1 MPHLFLLLRGYVLY
15 NRYVGDEY
23 YIYVGKRKYKVD
35 INNPVSI
42 KNVAKSLK
50 KLINDDDE
58 RNNKYKKEKNNQLQ
72 IKSIND
78 YEKEI

>member
-35 INNPVSI
+35 MNNPVSI
-42 KNVAKSLK
+42 KNVAKALK

-58 RNNKYKKEKNNQLQ
+58 RNNK
-72 IKSIND
+72 
-78 YEKEI
+78 

>member
-42 KNVAKSLK
+42 KNVAKALK

>member
-1 MPHLFLLLRGYVLY
+1 M
-15 NRYVGDEY
+15 NEY

-35 INNPVSI
+35 MNNPVSI
-42 KNVAKSLK
+42 KNVAKALK

-58 RNNKYKKEKNNQLQ
+58 RNKKYKKEKNNQLQ